1 MVKDDRYLS
10 VQVMIEAGRLQKFSD
25 VFKYIPKTIV
35 ARDTGHNYKA
45 FVGRIAKPGN
55 FTVTD
60 INKLSGLFGVPPV
73 KIFELIQSDYP
84 VKKKKG

>member
-10 VQVMIEAGRLQKFSD
+10 VQTMIEANRIQKFSE

-45 FVGRIAKPGN
+45 FVGRIIKPGN
-55 FTVTD
+55 FTIDD
-60 INKLSGLFGVPPV
+60 IHKLSALFGTSPSKV
-73 KIFELIQSDYP
+73 FELVSADYP
-84 VKKKKG
+84 VKKKR